1 MRAAVAGYLTFAV
14 VLLGGWELT
23 ARLALVDADL
33 LPPLS
38 EVCVILW
45 GFLHDPRFM
54 ADLGLTGGE
63 VAVAFVI
70 GAPGSAGFLGHTEHL
85 QRRLRS
91 RFTARSIQ
99 TAITGSRSTSASLAI

>member
-1 MRAAVAGYLTFAV
+1 MGAAVVGYLTFAV

-45 GFLHDPRFM
+45 GFLHDPRFI

-70 GAPGSAGFLGHTEHL
+70 A
-85 QRRLRS
+85 S
-91 RFTARSIQ
+91 RFV
-99 TAITGSRSTSASLAI
+99 GSKWS